1 MSTKLENN
9 WEIKDRHYI
18 LKGNA
23 KPLTY
28 RLQGRSSRRRQLL
41 YFDEEKGYQR
51 ELRYAVNQKSPFM
64 DEQNGPASL
73 GHIVF
78 SNGSLHVKKEE
89 QNLQK
94 LLSLYHPQKDQK
106 YIEFNPVKIATDE
119 LEDLNIQVEAM
130 SVAKDMDIEK
140 AEAIMRV
147 ELGSEVSGM
156 SSKEIKRDLLIFAK
170 KNPSLFLELVE
181 DENVEL
187 RNFGIV
193 ATENGVIKLSQDQRT
208 FTWGSN
214 GKKLMNIPFDEN
226 PYSALAAWF
235 KTDEG
240 VEVYKSIQKKL
251 K

>member
-1 MSTKLENN
+1 
-9 WEIKDRHYI
+9 
-18 LKGNA
+18 
-23 KPLTY
+23 
-28 RLQGRSSRRRQLL
+28 
-41 YFDEEKGYQR
+41 
-51 ELRYAVNQKSPFM
+51 M
-64 DEQNGPASL
+64 DEQDGPASL

-119 LEDLNIQVEAM
+119 LEDLNVQVEAM
-130 SVAKDMDIEK
+130 YVAKDMDIEK

-208 FTWGSN
+208 FTWSSN